1 MLGRGAHF
9 TFSDSKSMMA
19 HRLGDNNIKMNYWMK
34 EDEVYHKEIM
44 KEIDGHEDKMRTI
57 LQAHYN
63 DWLPALRN
71 CIEASSRFR
80 SRALYELPVGDRW
93 KHRKGFTLIGD
104 SAHLMTPFSGK
115 GANAAMRDALDLANA
130 IADCLQQG
138 SELDTAIQ
146 DFEAEMFERTTK
158 VQELTMMHKIHMYA
172 ADAPVGFM
180 VGMMD
185 VIAEAKGK
193 KLDEGFLRWIPIR
206 KSVYAM
212 AWLMT
217 SMGGIKRRVKEWL
230 WPGYLL
236 KMA

>member
-1 MLGRGAHF
+1 
-9 TFSDSKSMMA
+9 MMA

-34 EDEVYHKEIM
+34 EDESYHSNVMQGRNGDDEKLR
-44 KEIDGHEDKMRTI
+44 KI
-57 LQAHYN
+57 LQEHYS

-71 CIEASSRFR
+71 CIEASGRFR
-80 SRALYELPVGDRW
+80 SRALYELPVGD
-93 KHRKGFTLIGD
+93 KFQHREGFTLIGD

-130 IADCLQQG
+130 IADSIQQG
-138 SELDTAIQ
+138 SSLDTAVKN
-146 DFEAEMFERTTK
+146 FETEMFDRTTK
-158 VQELTMMHKIHMYA
+158 VQELTMMHKVQMYA
-172 ADAPVGFM
+172 ADAPIGFM

-193 KLDEGFLRWIPIR
+193 KLDEGVLRWIPIR

-217 SMGGIKRRVKEWL
+217 SLGGVKRRVKEWL
-230 WPGYLL
+230 WPGYLV
-236 KMA
+236 KIA